1 MHKQETAY
9 AQYGRIIRANF
20 FRTVKKQPGRDL
32 ETVIDLDYSHGQM
45 QFCNQGVFYGPVDI
59 PTIFQEEI
67 DRTLGHQTPV
77 WLDDISV
84 VARATKEQHTQK
96 LESLL
101 TNLEN
106 EGYRARK
113 TKSKFYQKRQ

>member
-1 MHKQETAY
+1 MPNMEELSKQVSSELS
-9 AQYGRIIRANF
+9 QN
-20 FRTVKKQPGRDL
+20 DL
-32 ETVIDLDYSHGQM
+32 DATWTSVTDLDYSYGQM
-45 QFCNQGVFYGPVDI
+45 QFCNQGGFYGPADI
-59 PTIFQEEI
+59 PTIFQEKI
-67 DRTLGHQTPV
+67 DRTFGHQTPV

-101 TNLEN
+101 RNLEN
-106 EGYRARK
+106 EGYSARK